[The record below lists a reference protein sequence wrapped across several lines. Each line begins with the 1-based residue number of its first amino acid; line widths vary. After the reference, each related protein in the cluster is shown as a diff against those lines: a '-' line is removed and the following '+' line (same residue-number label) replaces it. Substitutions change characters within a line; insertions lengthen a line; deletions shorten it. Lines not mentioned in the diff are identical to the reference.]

1 MKRLGLVL
9 LATASFVPTAF
20 AQSPAVRAEAKVEPF
35 VFQASASRNPKL
47 DRSAYVYPAN
57 HPRAGQVNGNAGD
70 VRLDS
75 VSLNGANYG
84 KEQIQLVKSV
94 TVIVDDG
101 VDNVRGGANFGTGYG
116 IGADRD
122 PWVNEGIATT
132 TPTAKDLAAAL
143 GNFNLSSIAFTREVP
158 GTAIY
163 DVSFASPV
171 DALLLFE
178 RGSSGDV
185 LVSALDREGRV
196 TASYKVRDGQNDA
209 GLKNDYT
216 PTGIF
221 VTTFVQQGFVNQGQ
235 ELGSVGLRF
244 SEPLSRFRF
253 TSLQEPEGE
262 GATRYNGPDLKI
274 FGLRLQR

>member
-1 MKRLGLVL
+1 MKRLACLLVAMVTFAAPA
-9 LATASFVPTAF
+9 LAQVTPF
-20 AQSPAVRAEAKVEPF
+20 A
-35 VFQASASRNPKL
+35 FQASASRNPRL

-57 HPRAGQVNGNAGD
+57 HPRAGQVNENVGD

-75 VSLNGANYG
+75 VSINGVVYG
-84 KEQIQLVKSV
+84 KEQIQLVDSLKV
-94 TVIVDDG
+94 VIDDG
-101 VDNVRGGANFGTGYG
+101 VDSARGGANFGAGHG

-122 PWVNEGIATT
+122 SWVGEGIATT
-132 TPTAKDLAAAL
+132 TPTAKDLATAL

-163 DVSFASPV
+163 DVSFGTPV

-185 LVSALDREGRV
+185 LVSALNKEGRV
-196 TASYKVRDGQNDA
+196 VGLYKVRDGANDA
-209 GLKNDYT
+209 GLKNDYV

-221 VTTFVQQGFVNQGQ
+221 VTTFVQDGFANQGQ
-235 ELGSVGLRF
+235 ELGSAGLRF
-244 SEPLSRFRF
+244 SEPVTRFRF

-274 FGLRLQR
+274 FALRLQR